1 MQPSTISLYINGKRT
16 PSLYSLVALCI
27 GLRLYYPRS
36 MLLMKKARLSL
47 DENSLKDRICM
58 KYLIGC
64 GFDTSI
70 DVDSC
75 NREFREN
82 HLSEL
87 NQ

>member
-1 MQPSTISLYINGKRT
+1 
-16 PSLYSLVALCI
+16 
-27 GLRLYYPRS
+27 

-70 DVDSC
+70 DADSC
-75 NREFREN
+75 NGELREN